1 MAGEAAGDAGVALL
15 RDAGPDVITE
25 AAISAMREREVAR
38 FVAANPK
45 SKAQAE
51 RSTSWFQ
58 GVPFHWMLD
67 WPSPFPIVAA
77 SAKDATLTS
86 IDGQIFDDFCVGD
99 TASMFGH
106 SPPPLLAA
114 LVEQAGQGLSYMLPT
129 AKGAELG
136 DMLAAM
142 FGLRHWQVTTTASEA
157 NRAVIR
163 WSRGLTK
170 RYKILIFNGCYH
182 GAVDDV
188 FVDLRG
194 GSAVN
199 RPSLIGQVQ
208 DLLPTTV
215 VIEFNDVETLETALR
230 SGEIACV
237 LAEPVMTNVGMVRD
251 TPGYLETLRRLC
263 SETGTLLV
271 FDETHTI
278 SSGYGGHSNTHGPMP
293 DIMVIGKSIGGGV
306 PCAVYGFTA
315 GVAAKMEAL
324 NSSRPPG
331 HSGIGTTLSA
341 NALAITAM
349 HAMLGQVIT
358 RDAYVHMLEMAE
370 RLVAGLNAIIAGKQL
385 DWHVSHVGARV
396 EFVCSA
402 APPRNGNEARAAM
415 DYDLESTIHIYLTNR
430 GILLAPFHNMML
442 LSPVTQ
448 AAQVDRLLQE
458 MGNCVAEL
466 AETKA

>member
-1 MAGEAAGDAGVALL
+1 V
-15 RDAGPDVITE
+15 
-25 AAISAMREREVAR
+25 ISARTISALTARETTR
-38 FVAANPK
+38 FIAANPK
-45 SKAQAE
+45 SRAQAA
-51 RSTSWFQ
+51 RSHSWFQ
-58 GVPFHWMLD
+58 AVPFHWMLD

-77 SAKDATLTS
+77 SASGATLTS
-86 IDGQIFDDFCVGD
+86 IDGQIFDDFCLGD

-106 SPPPLLAA
+106 SPPALAEA
-114 LVEQAGQGLSYMLPT
+114 LVEQVGQGLSYMLPT
-129 AKGAELG
+129 TKGAELG

-142 FGLRHWQVTTTASEA
+142 FGLPHWQVTTTASEA

-163 WSRGLTK
+163 WCRGVT
-170 RYKILIFNGCYH
+170 RRDKILIFNGCYH

-194 GSAVN
+194 GIAVN
-199 RPSLIGQVQ
+199 RLSLIGQVQ
-208 DLLPTTV
+208 DLLPTTIA
-215 VIEFNDVETLETALR
+215 IEFNDVEALEAALR
-230 SGEIACV
+230 GGEIACV
-237 LAEPVMTNVGMVRD
+237 FAEPVMTNIGMVRD
-251 TPGYLETLRRLC
+251 APGYLETLRRLC

-278 SSGYGGHSNTHGPMP
+278 SSGYGGHSNRHGPMP

-315 GVAAKMEAL
+315 DVAVRMEAL
-324 NSSRPPG
+324 NRSRPPG

-341 NALAITAM
+341 NALAIAAM

-358 RDAYVHMLEMAE
+358 RDAYAHMLTLAA
-370 RLVAGLNAIIAGKQL
+370 RLVDGLYAIITSHQL

-396 EFVCSA
+396 ELVCSA
-402 APPRNGNEARAAM
+402 NPPRNGSEARAAM
-415 DYDLESTIHIYLTNR
+415 DHALESAIHLYLANR

-448 AAQVDRLLQE
+448 PGQVDRLLQE

-466 AETKA
+466 LEAKA

>member
-1 MAGEAAGDAGVALL
+1 MIERASVSALRAREA
-15 RDAGPDVITE
+15 
-25 AAISAMREREVAR
+25 ERFIV
-38 FVAANPK
+38 ANPK
-45 SKAQAE
+45 SEAQAA
-51 RSTSWFQ
+51 RSTGWFQ

-86 IDGQIFDDFCVGD
+86 IDGQVFDDFCLGD

-106 SPPPLLAA
+106 SPPALAKA
-114 LVEQAGQGLSYMLPT
+114 LAEQAGQGLSYMLPT

-142 FGLRHWQVTTTASEA
+142 FGLAHWQVTTTASEA
-157 NRAVIR
+157 NRAVIC
-163 WSRGLTK
+163 WCRGLTK
-170 RYKILIFNGCYH
+170 RNKILIFNGCYH

-188 FVDLRG
+188 FVDLRDG
-194 GSAVN
+194 VAVN

-215 VIEFNDVETLETALR
+215 AIEFNDVDALETALR
-230 SGEIACV
+230 GGDIACV
-237 LAEPVMTNVGMVRD
+237 LAEPVMTNIGMVRD
-251 TPGYLETLRRLC
+251 APGYLATLRRVC
-263 SETGTLLV
+263 SEAGTLLV

-315 GVAAKMEAL
+315 EVAAKMEAL
-324 NSSRPPG
+324 NRSRPPG

-358 RDAYVHMLEMAE
+358 RDAYGHMLAMAE
-370 RLVAGLNAIIAGKQL
+370 RLVAGLNAVISKHQL
-385 DWHVSHVGARV
+385 EWHVSHGGARV
-396 EFVCSA
+396 EFVCA
-402 APPRNGNEARAAM
+402 AVPPRNGSEARAAM
-415 DYDLESTIHIYLTNR
+415 DHDLERVIHLYLTNR

-448 AAQVDRLLQE
+448 PSRLIGSCGKLPT
-458 MGNCVAEL
+458 V
-466 AETKA
+466 

>member
-1 MAGEAAGDAGVALL
+1 
-15 RDAGPDVITE
+15 VIRR
-25 AAISAMREREVAR
+25 AAINSMREREVAR
-38 FVAANPK
+38 FIAANPK
-45 SKAQAE
+45 SKSQAE
-51 RSTSWFQ
+51 RSPGWFQ

-77 SAKDATLTS
+77 SAKGATLTS
-86 IDGQIFDDFCVGD
+86 IDGQVFDDFCLGD

-106 SPPPLLAA
+106 SPPTLTKALADQ
-114 LVEQAGQGLSYMLPT
+114 VGQGLSYMLPT

-136 DMLAAM
+136 DMFAAM
-142 FGLRHWQVTTTASEA
+142 FGLPHWQVTTTASEA

-163 WSRGLTK
+163 WCRGLTN
-170 RYKILIFNGCYH
+170 RNKILILNGCYH

-188 FVDLRG
+188 FVDLRDG
-194 GSAVN
+194 EAVN

-215 VIEFNDVETLETALR
+215 AIEFNDVGALEAALR
-230 SGEIACV
+230 NEDIACV
-237 LAEPVMTNVGMVRD
+237 LAEPVMTNIGMVRD
-251 TPGYLETLRRLC
+251 APGYLEALRRLC

-293 DIMVIGKSIGGGV
+293 DIMVVGKSIGGGV

-315 GVAAKMEAL
+315 EVAAKMEAL
-324 NSSRPPG
+324 NRSRPPG

-358 RDAYVHMLEMAE
+358 REAYGHMLAMAE
-370 RLVAGLNAIIAGKQL
+370 RLVVGLDAIIATHKL
-385 DWHVSHVGARV
+385 DWHVSHAGARV

-402 APPRNGNEARAAM
+402 NRPRNGSEARAAM
-415 DYDLESTIHIYLTNR
+415 EHELESAIHLYLTNR

-448 AAQVDRLLQE
+448 EEQVDRLLQE

-466 AETKA
+466 LEAKA

>member
-1 MAGEAAGDAGVALL
+1 MIDRTRIAEL
-15 RDAGPDVITE
+15 
-25 AAISAMREREVAR
+25 REREEVR

-45 SKAQAE
+45 SKAQEAK
-51 RSTSWFQ
+51 SNGWFQ

-67 WPSPFPIVAA
+67 WPSPFPVVAA

-86 IDGQIFDDFCVGD
+86 IDGQVFDDFCLGD

-106 SPPPLLAA
+106 SPSALAA
-114 LVEQAGQGLSYMLPT
+114 ALAEQAGQGLSYMLPT
-129 AKGAELG
+129 TKGAELG

-142 FGLRHWQVTTTASEA
+142 FALPHWQGTTTASEA

-163 WSRGLTK
+163 WCRGLTK
-170 RYKILIFNGCYH
+170 RNKILIFNGCYH

-188 FVDLRG
+188 FVDLRDG
-194 GSAVN
+194 QPVN

-208 DLLPTTV
+208 DLLPTTIA
-215 VIEFNDVETLETALR
+215 IEFNDIEALETALR
-230 SGEIACV
+230 GGDIACV

-251 TPGYLETLRRLC
+251 APGYLNTLRRLC

-278 SSGYGGHSNTHGPMP
+278 SSGYGGHSNTHGPRP

-315 GVAAKMEAL
+315 EVASKMAAL
-324 NSSRPPG
+324 NQARPPG

-358 RDAYVHMLEMAE
+358 REAYSHMLAMAE
-370 RLVAGLNAIIAGKQL
+370 RLVTGLNGIIAAHNL
-385 DWHVSHVGARV
+385 DWHASHVGARV
-396 EFVCSA
+396 EFVCA
-402 APPRNGNEARAAM
+402 ANPPRNGSEARAAM
-415 DYDLESTIHIYLTNR
+415 DHALEAAIHLYLTNR

-442 LSPVTQ
+442 LSPVTK
-448 AAQVDRLLQE
+448 AEQVDRLLQE
-458 MGNCVAEL
+458 MANCVAEL
-466 AETKA
+466 LETKA

>member
-1 MAGEAAGDAGVALL
+1 MIDMAATA
-15 RDAGPDVITE
+15 
-25 AAISAMREREVAR
+25 AMREREIAR
-38 FVAANPK
+38 FIAANPK

-51 RSTSWFQ
+51 RSTGWFQ

-67 WPSPFPIVAA
+67 WPSPFPIVAE
-77 SAKDATLTS
+77 SAKDAILTS
-86 IDGQIFDDFCVGD
+86 IDGQVFDDFCLGD

-106 SPPPLLAA
+106 SPPALANA
-114 LVEQAGQGLSYMLPT
+114 LVEQAGLGLSYMLPT

-142 FGLRHWQVTTTASEA
+142 LCLPHWQVTTTASEA

-163 WSRGLTK
+163 WCRGLTK
-170 RYKILIFNGCYH
+170 RNKILIFNGCYH

-194 GSAVN
+194 GVAVN

-215 VIEFNDVETLETALR
+215 AIEFNDVEALEAALR
-230 SGEIACV
+230 TGEIACV
-237 LAEPVMTNVGMVRD
+237 LAEPVMTNIGMVRD
-251 TPGYLETLRRLC
+251 APGYLATLRRLC

-278 SSGYGGHSNTHGPMP
+278 SSVYGGHSNTHGPKP

-315 GVAAKMEAL
+315 EVARQMEAL
-324 NSSRPPG
+324 NRSRPSG

-341 NALAITAM
+341 NALSITAM

-358 RDAYVHMLEMAE
+358 REAYAHMLAMAE
-370 RLVAGLNAIIAGKQL
+370 RLVAGLNAIILARKL

-396 EFVCSA
+396 EFVCSPV
-402 APPRNGNEARAAM
+402 PPRNGSEARAVM
-415 DYDLESTIHIYLTNR
+415 DHELESLIHLHLTNR

-442 LSPVTQ
+442 LSPVTK
-448 AAQVDRLLQE
+448 AEQVDHLLHELSNCVGELQE
-458 MGNCVAEL
+458 YS
-466 AETKA
+466 K